1 MDKNID
7 FVLICCYKAIVLICL
22 LDRREYHEFKFL
34 KQKFEVLFHLSS
46 WIVRT
51 RWQLRGSILQG
62 VILRVRSKVKKK
74 DSVV

>member
-1 MDKNID
+1 MDNNID

-46 WIVRT
+46 
-51 RWQLRGSILQG
+51 
-62 VILRVRSKVKKK
+62 
-74 DSVV
+74 